1 MKSDRIS
8 KEELIKLYQIEVEFF
23 QELESCGLIQTR
35 IENEVTYL
43 LYEELGQFERLLN
56 FHYDLEVNVPGLE
69 IITRLLTQIE
79 SLQSENRR
87 LMQGSSYS

>member
-23 QELESCGLIQTR
+23 QELESCGLIRTR

>member
-8 KEELIKLYQIEVEFF
+8 REELVKLYQIEVEFF
-23 QELESCGLIQTR
+23 QELESCGLIETR
-35 IENEVTYL
+35 TENEVTYL
-43 LYEELGQFERLLN
+43 LYDDLGSFERLLN

-69 IITRLLTQIE
+69 IITRLLSQIE

-87 LMQGSSYS
+87 LLQQRSF